1 MASTLGPVG
10 DFQYRALIDSS
21 GTVTKQVIKP
31 FEVCEVVLRCTA
43 AHVGGTITVQRSTD
57 GTTFNAVSDAMTCA
71 VDGTQA
77 RSSSVTT
84 LQAVFAAG
92 DYIRIVPAASAEA
105 AVYINISPKAIT
117 GQ

>member
-1 MASTLGPVG
+1 MASSLGPVG
-10 DFQYRALIDSS
+10 DFQYRGLIDSS
-21 GTVTKQVIKP
+21 GAVILKVIKP
-31 FEVCEVVLRCTA
+31 FDVCEVVLRCTA

-71 VDGTQA
+71 VDGAQH
-77 RSSSVTT
+77 RSSSIIT
-84 LQAVFAAG
+84 LQAVFNAG

-105 AVYINISPKAIT
+105 AVYIGISPKAII

>member
-43 AHVGGTITVQRSTD
+43 DHATGTITVQRSTD
-57 GTTFNAVSDAMTCA
+57 GTIFNSVSDAIVCA
-71 VDGTQA
+71 VNGTQT
-77 RSSSVTT
+77 RSGSIVT

-92 DYIRIVPAASAEA
+92 DYLRIVPAASAEA
-105 AVYINISPKAIT
+105 AVYIGISPKAIT

>member
-21 GTVTKQVIKP
+21 GTITKQVIKP

-57 GTTFNAVSDAMTCA
+57 GSSYSAVSDAITCA
-71 VDGTQA
+71 VDGTQT
-77 RSSSVTT
+77 RSGSIVT
-84 LQAVFAAG
+84 LQAVFNAG
-92 DYIRIVPAASAEA
+92 DYLRIVPAASAEA
-105 AVYINISPKAIT
+105 AVYVNISPKAIP